1 MINSQLEIS
10 LFKINFTSANWL
22 HSFQKASYLIQ
33 SSKLTFF

>member
-1 MINSQLEIS
+1 MINLQLEVS

-33 SSKLTFF
+33 SSKWTFF